1 MVPSVDSTT
10 SPRRSS
16 PMKFMSPGHFLLGLL
31 WIIVLGSSAS
41 AQDPATVLPALRTL
55 EAAVRETGRETGDA
69 RNQAYQLRTLAAA
82 YSSAGDN
89 ISAIRALK
97 DAETELLAST
107 RDAVEKRVA
116 LSNLAYSYNEYAD
129 TDSVLRLA
137 SQDPEAGWAIP
148 ALVRAHGK
156 DRLLS
161 ELMQPRSAGPE
172 TTRDAL
178 AAFVDGVLERDGL
191 DAAMQ
196 AADQL
201 VELIATA
208 RQEAEA
214 AAKPLKGLAAML
226 MEQAWPMAPSFVLAT
241 LLQAGVTADR
251 VGEVVSWTQQAN
263 WIGRDAFDR
272 GVALAVERL
281 EKQGNE
287 SGFEALAVLVK
298 NDKTRA
304 SMLGF
309 TALRRL
315 ARGRVESGAQAAALF
330 VADDNMLKEGSNLPA
345 GDFGLCTNK
354 RRPGFRLDRYYQYTA
369 PDDFC
374 SFTRTDMVTLAL
386 GAALARAHQ
395 DGLAKV
401 ILDYSF
407 GLGRLHGST
416 DLPRGERPCP
426 PAFPTSKLS
435 EHYMKAGAKHA
446 TLDYAEYLAYSC
458 PIEQGTALQ
467 IGRML
472 ALLDAPSAV
481 HQLLQA
487 KAFTSPDAEQS
498 LRLGLATAL
507 TETGRADEL
516 AALLPTLKDP
526 AVALYQ
532 IHLHLPDPGTAP
544 TRDKIAA
551 ALKVA
556 LPLLRETYLTADDE
570 EHVHE
575 PRSAVWLLNYVRA
588 GLAAD
593 VLPLIDRLVDQTIE
607 RANAL
612 DAEED
617 KSGYDTAK
625 AAARLGLLFLA
636 QLQANQSTDPSA
648 IAHRLKKDHSRET
661 FLALAAE
668 ALAMSGRIQAAH
680 AVAASI
686 PQHES
691 DPDLRYARTPSQYGR
706 EIIGATLARVGD
718 LPNAYKAFATYG
730 GSIGYLIVAFRDGVA
745 AR

>member
-1 MVPSVDSTT
+1 MPQPYRA
-10 SPRRSS
+10 SPL
-16 PMKFMSPGHFLLGLL
+16 PMKLPNPGHFLLGLL

-41 AQDPATVLPALRTL
+41 AQDPAAVLPALRTL
-55 EAAVRETGRETGDA
+55 EAAVRETGRETGDT

-89 ISAIRALK
+89 ISALRALK
-97 DAETELLAST
+97 DAETDLLAST
-107 RDAVEKRVA
+107 SDAVEKRGA
-116 LSNLAYSYNEYAD
+116 LSNLAYSYNEFGD
-129 TDSVLRLA
+129 TDSILRLA

-161 ELMQPRSAGPE
+161 ELMQPRSAWAE

-201 VELIATA
+201 VELVATA
-208 RQEAEA
+208 RREAEA
-214 AAKPLKGLAAML
+214 AAKPLKGMAAML

-241 LLQAGVTADR
+241 LLHASVAVDR
-251 VGEVVSWTQQAN
+251 VGEVVTWAHQAN

-272 GVALAVERL
+272 GVALAVARL

-287 SGFEALAVLVK
+287 SGFEALAALVK

-315 ARGRVESGAQAAALF
+315 ARGRVESGVRAAELF

-354 RRPGFRLDRYYQYTA
+354 RRAGFRLDRYYQYTS

-386 GAALARAHQ
+386 GGALARAHQ
-395 DGLAKV
+395 DALAKV
-401 ILDYSF
+401 ILDFSF
-407 GLGRLHGST
+407 RLGRIHGFPAIPSGT
-416 DLPRGERPCP
+416 RPCP
-426 PAFPTSKLS
+426 PGFPTYTLA
-435 EHYMKAGAKHA
+435 EHYMKAGAKKA
-446 TLDYAEYLAYSC
+446 ILDYAEHLAYSC
-458 PIEQGTALQ
+458 PIEEGTALQ

-472 ALLDAPSAV
+472 ALLDSPSSV
-481 HQLLQA
+481 HRLLKA

-507 TETGRADEL
+507 TEMGRADEL
-516 AALLPTLKDP
+516 ALLLPTLKDP

-532 IHLHLPDPGTAP
+532 IHLYLPDPGRAA

-551 ALKVA
+551 ALKVS
-556 LPLLRETYLTADDE
+556 LPLLQETYLTADKPE
-570 EHVHE
+570 YVHE

-588 GLAAD
+588 GLGAD
-593 VLPLIDRLVDQTIE
+593 VLPLIERLIDQTVDEI
-607 RANAL
+607 NAL
-612 DAEED
+612 PPEDD
-617 KSGYDTAK
+617 KSGYDRAK
-625 AAARLGLLFLA
+625 AASRLGLLFLA
-636 QLQANQSTDPSA
+636 QLQADRPANPSS
-648 IAHRLKKDHSRET
+648 IANRLRNEHARDAFK
-661 FLALAAE
+661 ALAAE
-668 ALAMSGRIQAAH
+668 ALTMSGKIEAAH
-680 AVAASI
+680 AVATSI
-686 PQHES
+686 PQPSS
-691 DPDLRYARTPSQYGR
+691 DDSDSDLRYARTPSRYGR
-706 EIIGATLARVGD
+706 EVIGATLARAGD
-718 LPNAYKAFATYG
+718 LPDAYKAFASYG